1 MTYQVRLET
10 FNGSVKTLS
19 LPSKGAVVGAGTMGE
34 AIIASLLRSG
44 FSADSITILEKR
56 AERVAELT
64 AKYRVNS
71 GSIEGSDVILL
82 ATKPQDLETTLEVI
96 SNQIKTGSLLVSL
109 LAGIKSERIEFLL
122 PKNVRVVRVMPN
134 TPLLISNGMSVVTGG
149 SSANQS
155 DIAWVQDLMS
165 KSGRVLVMK
174 EKDMDAVTATSGSGP
189 AYFFA
194 VVEAMISAA
203 TRLGLDE
210 SSAKTLVSQTFL
222 GAAAMLKE
230 SGKDAKELRE
240 NVTSP
245 NGTTAA
251 ALKVFST
258 NKLDEII
265 YEAMKAA
272 RDRSIELSN

>member
-1 MTYQVRLET
+1 MTFT
-10 FNGSVKTLS
+10 N
-19 LPSKGAVVGAGTMGE
+19 PAIVGAGVIGE

-56 AERVAELT
+56 LERVDELRG
-64 AKYRVNS
+64 KYGVDT
-71 GSIEGSDVILL
+71 GTIEGSDVILL
-82 ATKPQDLETTLEVI
+82 ATKPHDLEKTLEVI
-96 SNQIKTGSLLVSL
+96 SKSIKASSLLVSL
-109 LAGIKSERIEFLL
+109 LAGVRSGKIESLI
-122 PKNVRVVRVMPN
+122 PASVRVVRVMPN
-134 TPLLISNGMSVVTGG
+134 TPLLISKGMSVVAGG
-149 SSANQS
+149 SRVSES
-155 DIAWVQDLMS
+155 DIAWVRELMS
-165 KSGRVLVMK
+165 KSGRVLVMQ

-194 VVEAMISAA
+194 FVEAMISAA

-210 SSAKTLVSQTFL
+210 SSAKTLVSQTL
-222 GAAAMLKE
+222 VGAAAMLDQ
-230 SGKDAKELRE
+230 SGKEARELRE

-251 ALKVFST
+251 ALDVF
-258 NKLDEII
+258 NAKKLDEIV

>member
-1 MTYQVRLET
+1 
-10 FNGSVKTLS
+10 
-19 LPSKGAVVGAGTMGE
+19 
-34 AIIASLLRSG
+34 
-44 FSADSITILEKR
+44 
-56 AERVAELT
+56 
-64 AKYRVNS
+64 
-71 GSIEGSDVILL
+71 
-82 ATKPQDLETTLEVI
+82 
-96 SNQIKTGSLLVSL
+96 
-109 LAGIKSERIEFLL
+109 
-122 PKNVRVVRVMPN
+122 
-134 TPLLISNGMSVVTGG
+134 
-149 SSANQS
+149 
-155 DIAWVQDLMS
+155 
-165 KSGRVLVMK
+165 
-174 EKDMDAVTATSGSGP
+174 
-189 AYFFA
+189 
-194 VVEAMISAA
+194 MISAA

>member
-1 MTYQVRLET
+1 
-10 FNGSVKTLS
+10 
-19 LPSKGAVVGAGTMGE
+19 
-34 AIIASLLRSG
+34 
-44 FSADSITILEKR
+44 
-56 AERVAELT
+56 
-64 AKYRVNS
+64 
-71 GSIEGSDVILL
+71 
-82 ATKPQDLETTLEVI
+82 
-96 SNQIKTGSLLVSL
+96 
-109 LAGIKSERIEFLL
+109 
-122 PKNVRVVRVMPN
+122 MPN

-149 SSANQS
+149 SSAKES

-230 SGKDAKELRE
+230 SGKDARELRE

-258 NKLDEII
+258 NKLDEIV

>member
-1 MTYQVRLET
+1 V
-10 FNGSVKTLS
+10 
-19 LPSKGAVVGAGTMGE
+19 
-34 AIIASLLRSG
+34 
-44 FSADSITILEKR
+44 
-56 AERVAELT
+56 
-64 AKYRVNS
+64 
-71 GSIEGSDVILL
+71 
-82 ATKPQDLETTLEVI
+82 TTLEVI
-96 SNQIKTGSLLVSL
+96 SDQIKAGSLLVSL
-109 LAGIKSERIEFLL
+109 LAGIKSESIESLL

-149 SSANQS
+149 SSAIES

-165 KSGRVLVMK
+165 KSGKVLVMK

-210 SSAKTLVSQTFL
+210 SSARTLVSQTFL

-258 NKLDEII
+258 NKLDEIV

-272 RDRSIELSN
+272 HDRSIELSN

>member
-1 MTYQVRLET
+1 MT
-10 FNGSVKTLS
+10 F
-19 LPSKGAVVGAGTMGE
+19 SKPAIVGAGTMGE

-44 FSADSITILEKR
+44 FSTDSITILEKR

-64 AKYRVNS
+64 TKYRVNS

-96 SNQIKTGSLLVSL
+96 FNQIKTGSLLVSL
-109 LAGIKSERIEFLL
+109 LAGIKSERIESLL

-149 SSANQS
+149 SSANES
-155 DIAWVQDLMS
+155 DIAWVQELMS

-258 NKLDEII
+258 HKLDEIV

>member
-1 MTYQVRLET
+1 MS
-10 FNGSVKTLS
+10 F
-19 LPSKGAVVGAGTMGE
+19 SKPAIVGAGTMGE

-64 AKYRVNS
+64 AKYRVKT
-71 GSIEGSDVILL
+71 GSIVGSDVILL
-82 ATKPQDLETTLEVI
+82 ATKPQDLKTTLEVI

-109 LAGIKSERIEFLL
+109 LAGIKSERIESLL

-149 SSANQS
+149 SSANES

-230 SGKDAKELRE
+230 SGKDARELRE

-251 ALKVFST
+251 ALKVFSA
-258 NKLDEII
+258 NKLDEIV

>member
-1 MTYQVRLET
+1 
-10 FNGSVKTLS
+10 
-19 LPSKGAVVGAGTMGE
+19 MGE

-56 AERVAELT
+56 AERVAELI

-109 LAGIKSERIEFLL
+109 LAGIKSERIESLL

-149 SSANQS
+149 SSAKES